1 MIGSFRHSGRLESRP
16 FGAALLLALVLATQS
31 ACVTLPPDVAAELEP
46 AEQDQPNHFRKRLQS
61 GQLIVSDAGA
71 PDSLLLSLLGEQYSP
86 FGHAGIVSIE
96 DGKAYVYEGYATL
109 RPFKA
114 GPPTDAM
121 RGRIRRVTIESYIRR
136 QRIAAIYDPPASV
149 DKSAVA
155 AFARARH
162 LDRTEFD
169 PYFDWRDHTRLY
181 CTEFAA
187 LALQAGGMPLPTLV
201 RLRDNASLGVALDW
215 LKIAAPEIVTATSL
229 TLGAERIALLSR
241 RYDADEI
248 GAYFAAKQELH
259 RRFTAEQK
267 LGNVWSWSWRG
278 LRLRPQVAGFLEA
291 SRVRRDEPVAAIAEE
306 LLGTFEPPQLAQAT
320 EADSE

>member
-1 MIGSFRHSGRLESRP
+1 MSGSIPHG
-16 FGAALLLALVLATQS
+16 GLLLALVLATQCG
-31 ACVTLPPDVAAELEP
+31 CVSLPPEVAAELEP
-46 AEQDQPNHFRKRLQS
+46 AREDQPNHFRKPRS

-71 PDSLLLSLLGEQYSP
+71 PDSLLLALLGEEYSP
-86 FGHAGIVSIE
+86 FGHAGIVSVE
-96 DGKAYVYEGYATL
+96 DGRAYVYEGYATL
-109 RPFKA
+109 RPFTN

-121 RGRIRRVTIESYIRR
+121 RGHIRRVTIESYVKR
-136 QRIAAIYDPPASV
+136 QRITAIYDPPASV
-149 DKSAVA
+149 DKDAVV

-187 LALQAGGMPLPTLV
+187 LALRAGGLQLPQRV
-201 RLRDNASLGVALDW
+201 RLRDNASLRAALDW
-215 LKIAAPEIVTATSL
+215 LKITAPEIVTATSL
-229 TLGAERIALLSR
+229 TSGFERVALLSL

-259 RRFTAEQK
+259 RRFTADQK
-267 LGNVWSWSWRG
+267 LGNVWYWSWRG
-278 LRLRPQVAGFLEA
+278 LQLQPQVAGFLEA
-291 SRVRRDEPVAAIAEE
+291 SRVRRNEPVAAIADE
-306 LLGTFEPPQLAQAT
+306 LLGTFEPALARAT